1 VTAGILQMPQAL
13 KPENLT
19 GAQKVAVFLMAVGPD
34 KAAELTKGFSPEEL
48 EAVTLEIAR
57 LDSVPRSVTEAVLA
71 EWRELEKAAESLA
84 AGGVDYARQILER
97 ALGPQKAMTVLRR
110 IENQLNDG
118 SGFRTLRQADPD
130 QLSTVLR
137 NEHPQVVALILAHL
151 PPEHTAAVLNRLP
164 AALGADVLFR
174 MARMEKV
181 LPDVLQAIE
190 QALGTESM
198 LSLSTDMSLA
208 GGPAAVAAVLNLV
221 PTSIERDLL
230 EGLSTRDPALAD
242 EIKNL
247 MFTFD
252 DLVKLDDRSLQRVL
266 RDVEV
271 KELALALKAAS
282 EEVKGKILSTM
293 SQRAVAA
300 LKEEME
306 FLGAVRLRDVEA
318 AQGAIVKIVRAL
330 EEAGEIVISAGN
342 EDLVIE

>member
-1 VTAGILQMPQAL
+1 VTAAMLQMADTL

-19 GAQKVAVFLMAVGPD
+19 GPQKVAVFLMAVGPA

-71 EWRELEKAAESLA
+71 EWRELEKAAGSLA
-84 AGGVDYARQILER
+84 AGGVEYARQILER

-110 IENQLNDG
+110 IQNQLNDG
-118 SGFRTLRQADPD
+118 RGFRTLRQADPD

-137 NEHPQVVALILAHL
+137 NEHPQLIALILAHL

-164 AALGADVLFR
+164 ATLGADVLFR
-174 MARMEKV
+174 IARMEKV

-190 QALGTESM
+190 QALGTEAM

-221 PTSIERDLL
+221 PATIERDLL
-230 EGLSTRDPALAD
+230 EGLGARDPALAD
-242 EIKNL
+242 EIKDL

-252 DLVKLDDRSLQRVL
+252 DLAKLDDRSLQRVL

-282 EEVKGKILSTM
+282 EEVKNKILGTM

-318 AQGAIVKIVRAL
+318 AQGAIVKVVRAL
-330 EEAGEIVISAGN
+330 EEAGEIVINGGSD
-342 EDLVIE
+342 DLVIE

>member
-1 VTAGILQMPQAL
+1 MADTL

-19 GAQKVAVFLMAVGPD
+19 GPQKVAVFLMAVGPE

-71 EWRELEKAAESLA
+71 EWRELEKAAGSLA
-84 AGGVDYARQILER
+84 AGGVEYARQILER

-110 IENQLNDG
+110 IQNQLNDG
-118 SGFRTLRQADPD
+118 RGFRTLRQADPD

-137 NEHPQVVALILAHL
+137 NEHPQLIALILAHL

-164 AALGADVLFR
+164 ATLGADVLFR
-174 MARMEKV
+174 IARMEKV

-190 QALGTESM
+190 QALGTEAM

-221 PTSIERDLL
+221 PATIERDLL
-230 EGLSTRDPALAD
+230 EGLSARDPALAD
-242 EIKNL
+242 EIKDL

-252 DLVKLDDRSLQRVL
+252 DLAKLDDRSLQRVL

-282 EEVKGKILSTM
+282 EEVKNKILGTM

-318 AQGAIVKIVRAL
+318 AQGAIVKVVRAL
-330 EEAGEIVISAGN
+330 EEAGEIVINGGSD
-342 EDLVIE
+342 DLVIE

>member
-1 VTAGILQMPQAL
+1 MLQMADTL

-19 GAQKVAVFLMAVGPD
+19 GPQKVAVFLMAVGPE

-71 EWRELEKAAESLA
+71 EWRELEKAAGSLA
-84 AGGVDYARQILER
+84 AGGVEYARQILER

-110 IENQLNDG
+110 IQNQLNDG
-118 SGFRTLRQADPD
+118 RGFRTLRQADPD

-137 NEHPQVVALILAHL
+137 NGHPQLIALILAHL

-164 AALGADVLFR
+164 ATLGADVLFR
-174 MARMEKV
+174 IARMEKV

-190 QALGTESM
+190 QALGTEAM

-221 PTSIERDLL
+221 PATIERDLL
-230 EGLSTRDPALAD
+230 EGLSARDPALAD
-242 EIKNL
+242 EIKDL

-252 DLVKLDDRSLQRVL
+252 DLAKLDDRSLQRVL

-282 EEVKGKILSTM
+282 EEVKNKILGTM

-318 AQGAIVKIVRAL
+318 AQGAIVKVVRAL
-330 EEAGEIVISAGN
+330 EEAGEIVINGGSD
-342 EDLVIE
+342 DLVIE